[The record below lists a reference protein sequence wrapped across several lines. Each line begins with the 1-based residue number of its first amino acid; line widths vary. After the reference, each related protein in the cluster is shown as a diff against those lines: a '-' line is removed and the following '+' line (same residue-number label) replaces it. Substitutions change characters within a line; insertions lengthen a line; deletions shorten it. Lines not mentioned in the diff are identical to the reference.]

1 MATQRI
7 IDGDTTLALGMNSLL
22 HPSQL
27 DPGFFAQSMNTLN
40 RGGVVQTRP
49 GYRCLF
55 AMPDGKLQATILFR
69 PKQAAEQIIFV
80 IDGRVYVSDIPFDS
94 YRLLTNVLLA
104 DTADRIHWVVA
115 EKSVETNEDGSLS
128 FITPKSVLIL
138 QDGVSPPVYFDG
150 SESGHLRNTN
160 PVQNTLTPV
169 GGPMAWVG
177 DRLWVARESK
187 VFVSDI
193 ADPFSFTD
201 DTYLGGVPYFILP
214 EKVTAL
220 AVLPSIQYQQLLV
233 FTSNNTTLFQANIR
247 DRSSWPDTADFQKI
261 VLPNVGCIA
270 PKSIH
275 AHYGLLWWFSNFGL
289 TSLDAASI
297 TSNTSRLPYTDN
309 EMSISKGF
317 LRGNLAN
324 VVTTSFENY
333 LMVSVPYGDTF
344 NRHTWVLDNSVADT
358 LLGKLPSVW
367 NTYWTGTRPVEWAT
381 GEVQGVERIFHGSTD
396 YDDVNR
402 LWEAFLP
409 ERRDNGCP
417 ITCTFESRG
426 YFSKLPLQDKEYRYS
441 DLFFS
446 EIIGDLDIGVF
457 WGGASRGPYKQVVA
471 KRVVA
476 TEGSIRY
483 DQDMRFDENIFAL
496 KKQSRRVRTQDVR
509 QLDEDGQSSCG
520 VEYSRRETLDD
531 SFQLFAVWSGEA
543 ALSGIRMFFDTLNDD
558 LSGKCE
564 VDEDE
569 DGEERA
575 VRFDGE
581 SAKGTLEDVMTE
593 LGAGPVIYTANV
605 TVVDS
610 VKGVQAANAGNGQS
624 VISQKDANKIA
635 QSEAQ
640 ARNARELE
648 RTAPPVLGGVDESCL

>member
-1 MATQRI
+1 MATQRLV
-7 IDGDTTLALGMNSLL
+7 DGDTTLALGMNSLL

-40 RGGVVQTRP
+40 RGGIVQTRP

-55 AMPDGKLQATILFR
+55 AMPDGKLQAMVLFR
-69 PKQAAEQIIFV
+69 PKQAAEQIVFV
-80 IDGRVYVSDIPFDS
+80 VDGQVYVSDIPFTS

-104 DTADRIHWVVA
+104 DTADQVQWVVA

-160 PVQNTLTPV
+160 PILNTLTPL

-177 DRLWVARESK
+177 DRLWVARGSK
-187 VFVSDI
+187 VFASDI

-214 EKVTAL
+214 DDVTAM

-233 FTSNNTTLFQANIR
+233 FTRDSTTLFQANIR
-247 DRSSWPDTADFQKI
+247 DRSSWANTADFQKV

-289 TSLDAASI
+289 TSLDAASV
-297 TSNTSRLPYTDN
+297 TSNTSRLPYSDN
-309 EMSISKGF
+309 EMSVSKGR
-317 LRGNLAN
+317 LDGNLSG
-324 VVTTSFENY
+324 VVVSSFENY
-333 LMVSVPYGDTF
+333 LMVSVPYGDAY

-358 LLGKLPSVW
+358 LVGKLPSVW
-367 NTYWTGTRPVEWAT
+367 NTYWTGTRPVEWSS
-381 GEVQGVERIFHGSTD
+381 GEVQGVQRIFHASVD
-396 YDDVNR
+396 YDGVNR

-426 YFSKLPLQDKEYRYS
+426 YFSKLPLQDKEYRYA
-441 DLFFS
+441 DLFFT
-446 EIIGDLDIGVF
+446 ELIGDVDIGVF

-471 KRVVA
+471 KRVHC
-476 TEGSIRY
+476 TQGSLRY
-483 DQDMRFDENIFAL
+483 DRELVADEDVFSL
-496 KKQSRRVRTQDVR
+496 KKQSRRIRTQDVR
-509 QLDEDGQSSCG
+509 LLDEDNQTSCG
-520 VEYSRRETLDD
+520 LEYKTRETIDD
-531 SFQLFAVWSGEA
+531 SFQLFIVWSGEA
-543 ALSGIRMFFDTLNDD
+543 ALSGLRMFFDPVNDD
-558 LSGKCE
+558 LSAKCE
-564 VDEDE
+564 EDE
-569 DGEERA
+569 DDGKERA

-581 SAKGTLEDVMTE
+581 SMVGTLDDVLDT
-593 LGAGPVIYTANV
+593 LAVGPTVYTANV

-610 VKGVQAANAGNGQS
+610 VKGIQSVQTGNGAS

-635 QSEAQ
+635 DSEAR
-640 ARNARELE
+640 ARIARELE
-648 RTAPPVLGGVDESCL
+648 QTVPPVLGGVEESCL